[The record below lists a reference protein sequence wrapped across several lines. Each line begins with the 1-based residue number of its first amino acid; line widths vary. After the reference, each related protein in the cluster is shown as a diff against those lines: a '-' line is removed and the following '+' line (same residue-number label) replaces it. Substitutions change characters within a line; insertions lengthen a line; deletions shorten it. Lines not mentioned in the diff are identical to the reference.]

1 MLPHPIKVEIGASGN
16 VRDENGAA
24 KFYSDVSSCPA
35 EIGSARTAVAY
46 AAAVGGGVE
55 AADAEAAYIQS
66 ELVGTPTF
74 CILPPEW
81 VSYMSKEV
89 QQAAAHMRMPVF
101 RMLRSL
107 YGHPQAGKF
116 WEDHLVKVL
125 ESQGWRAIEGMKSCY
140 MNARKGSPHGSVF
153 LCVYVDDF
161 IMSGKELKPLWEQLQ
176 SKIKFGEP
184 PTSLDR
190 FLGVKHSITTTNGV
204 LTCAFDMSDFARSC
218 VDRYCELTKCK
229 RDKIGHADTPCR
241 KDPPVYADDDLP
253 GHYSAH
259 APALLMKPLYLARC
273 ARPEISFAIGRLAR
287 KITRWTRKDDR
298 ECDRLYA
305 YLASTLR
312 FILTGS
318 IKVGCAGTLFVR
330 DFPDADL
337 AGDADTARSTSGMWI
352 ELCDGE
358 GGSFPPGMVVQ
369 AADSSFAQHPRKRTS
384 KSVSQHE
391 RVCSA
396 NR

>member
-1 MLPHPIKVEIGASGN
+1 
-16 VRDENGAA
+16 
-24 KFYSDVSSCPA
+24 
-35 EIGSARTAVAY
+35 
-46 AAAVGGGVE
+46 
-55 AADAEAAYIQS
+55 
-66 ELVGTPTF
+66 
-74 CILPPEW
+74 
-81 VSYMSKEV
+81 
-89 QQAAAHMRMPVF
+89 
-101 RMLRSL
+101 
-107 YGHPQAGKF
+107 
-116 WEDHLVKVL
+116 
-125 ESQGWRAIEGMKSCY
+125 
-140 MNARKGSPHGSVF
+140 
-153 LCVYVDDF
+153 
-161 IMSGKELKPLWEQLQ
+161 
-176 SKIKFGEP
+176 
-184 PTSLDR
+184 
-190 FLGVKHSITTTNGV
+190 
-204 LTCAFDMSDFARSC
+204 MSDFARSC

-352 ELCDGE
+352 CLLYT
-358 GGSFPPGMVVQ
+358 SPSPR
-369 AADSSFAQHPRKRTS
+369 DS
-384 KSVSQHE
+384 
-391 RVCSA
+391 
-396 NR
+396 